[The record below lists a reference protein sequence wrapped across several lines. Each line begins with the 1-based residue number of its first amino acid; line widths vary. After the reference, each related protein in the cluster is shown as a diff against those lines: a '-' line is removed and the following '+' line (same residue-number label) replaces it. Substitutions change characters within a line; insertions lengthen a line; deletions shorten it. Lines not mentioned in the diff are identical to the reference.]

1 MKETFDF
8 YDSTAIKSYNLNE
21 SIRYQLKALDG
32 LDAFTLKHSENVA
45 NVTCR
50 LCEELHLAKPFLVYC
65 TTCAYLHDIGKMFI
79 PPSILQKPSK
89 LTDEE
94 LKIMKTHTTI
104 GYKICM
110 NDLKLRPYALGALY
124 HHESLNGTG
133 YPNGVKK
140 EDIPYEAQIIRVA
153 DEFDAITA
161 KRQYKGHIG
170 VVDALKIMI
179 ENATPAP
186 SKDGVKSK
194 YGKINPKILK
204 ALFKVVI
211 DDTEFEIISKEK
223 YISFLKDEIK
233 RIQSAMKY
241 YNKMEKASKEDEKDY
256 YREEIKY
263 YLKAQEEPD
272 KVPEMIEEF
281 KAALVARQENVDRLY
296 DEVKKI
302 KKLRI

>member
-32 LDAFTLKHSENVA
+32 LDAFTLRHSENVA

-50 LCEELHLAKPFLVYC
+50 LCEKLHLAKPFLVYC
-65 TTCAYLHDIGKMFI
+65 TTCAYLHDVGKMFI

-94 LKIMKTHTTI
+94 FEVMKTHTTI

-110 NDLKLRPYALGALY
+110 NDPKLRPFALGALY
-124 HHESLNGTG
+124 HHEALNGTG

-153 DEFDAITA
+153 DEFDAITS
-161 KRQYKGHIG
+161 KRQYKSHIG

-179 ENATPAP
+179 ENATPFP
-186 SKDGVKSK
+186 SKDGVKSR

-211 DDTEFEIISKEK
+211 DDTEFEIVSKEK
-223 YISFLKDEIK
+223 YISFLKEEIR
-233 RIQSAMKY
+233 RINSAMKY
-241 YNKMEKASKEDEKDY
+241 YKKMEKASKEEQKDY
-256 YREEIKY
+256 YREEIKC

-272 KVPEMIEEF
+272 KIPEMLEEF
-281 KAALVARQENVDRLY
+281 KEALKARQENVTLLY
-296 DEVKKI
+296 EEVKKI
-302 KKLRI
+302 RKLRI